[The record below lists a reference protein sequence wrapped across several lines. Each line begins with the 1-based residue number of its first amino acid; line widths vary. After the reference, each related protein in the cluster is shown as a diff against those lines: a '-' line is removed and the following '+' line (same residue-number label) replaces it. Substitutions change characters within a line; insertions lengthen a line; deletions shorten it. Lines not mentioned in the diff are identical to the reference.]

1 MASCFNV
8 FSMFVFCLKVLI
20 ELLYSSLNPLFL
32 HELCRGT
39 KVTVAVTVTAAQ
51 CRCLHEGRDGTVR
64 LWSPCDRWDRFMQ
77 ISEEDGGFYY
87 RRRWSQ
93 RAVGGR
99 QSREQAPSVR
109 YRSGFSRS
117 DVQYDF
123 RGNQRRKL
131 IRKVCCCHLFFVFVF

>member
-1 MASCFNV
+1 
-8 FSMFVFCLKVLI
+8 MFVFCPKKLVPCEALK
-20 ELLYSSLNPLFL
+20 PLFL
-32 HELCRGT
+32 QELCRET
-39 KVTVAVTVTAAQ
+39 SYSCSY
-51 CRCLHEGRDGTVR
+51 CRGRGVSLSSRERDGTVR

-87 RRRWSQ
+87 RRRWNQ

-99 QSREQAPSVR
+99 QSREQAPSVG

-131 IRKVCCCHLFFVFVF
+131 IRKVCCCNFFVLFF

>member
-1 MASCFNV
+1 MLNASRKNI
-8 FSMFVFCLKVLI
+8 SIKKI
-20 ELLYSSLNPLFL
+20 KRTYSCSY
-32 HELCRGT
+32 CRGRG
-39 KVTVAVTVTAAQ
+39 VSLSP
-51 CRCLHEGRDGTVR
+51 RGSDRTVR

-99 QSREQAPSVR
+99 QSREQAPSVG

-131 IRKVCCCHLFFVFVF
+131 IRKVCDFFVVVRFFKFRLHISARSTFARQLWFRV